1 MKQQPLVGQGLHI
14 IEASRSYSDAPAVKE
29 FHGVWINWH
38 LLKCDIMNYEM
49 ENRKGLDEDPKLKG
63 K

>member
-29 FHGVWINWH
+29 FHGV
-38 LLKCDIMNYEM
+38 
-49 ENRKGLDEDPKLKG
+49 
-63 K
+63 